1 MERGRPHLDILKE
14 ALLLEQRGKA
24 FYAKVAEQAS
34 TPAVKEFFGMM
45 AEEEE
50 HHVEVLSEQYR
61 EYQRHG
67 KMASRAGTRQEA
79 STFASTVLGERL
91 QKEIAAAT
99 FEAAAISAAMA
110 MERNAIRLYSERAET
125 ATEPEEKALYQWL
138 TEWEREHLDF
148 LAKVDRQVV
157 EAVWNDNHFW
167 PL

>member
-1 MERGRPHLDILKE
+1 MEERRSPLDILKG

-45 AEEEE
+45 ADEED
-50 HHVEVLSEQYR
+50 HHIEVLSEQYR
-61 EYQRHG
+61 EYQRRG
-67 KMASRAGTRQEA
+67 TFSSRAGTRQEG

-110 MERNAIRLYSERAET
+110 MERNAIRLYTERA
-125 ATEPEEKALYQWL
+125 AAASDPEEKSLYQWL
-138 TEWEREHLDF
+138 TEWEQEHLEF
-148 LAKVDRQVV
+148 LVNVDRQVI

>member
-1 MERGRPHLDILKE
+1 MEQRNTPLDILKG

-34 TPAVKEFFGMM
+34 TPAVREFFGMM
-45 AEEEE
+45 ADEED
-50 HHVEVLSEQYR
+50 HHIEVLSQQYR

-67 KMASRAGTRQEA
+67 TFSSRAGTRQEA
-79 STFASTVLGERL
+79 STFASAVLGERL

-110 MERNAIRLYSERAET
+110 MERNAIRLYSERAEI
-125 ATEPEEKALYQWL
+125 ASEPEEKALYQWL
-138 TEWEREHLDF
+138 TEWEREHLEF
-148 LAKVDRQVV
+148 LVAVDRQVV
-157 EAVWNDNHFW
+157 EAIWNDNHFW